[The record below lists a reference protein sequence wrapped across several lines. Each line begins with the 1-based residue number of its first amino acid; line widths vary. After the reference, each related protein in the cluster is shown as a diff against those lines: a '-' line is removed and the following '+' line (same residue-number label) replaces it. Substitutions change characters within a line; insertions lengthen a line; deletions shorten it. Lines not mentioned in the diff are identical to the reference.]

1 MYFLLF
7 KELKKLRGFFLL
19 FIFSLST
26 SSIVTANNDPLSDY
40 KELLAQTSGLR
51 PEVLQMALN
60 TYHCTQLTDHST
72 NKQILTIIDYSKPS
86 TTRRFWVLD
95 LKNKKVLF
103 NTLVAHGK
111 NSGGKL
117 AHYFSNQPNSLAT
130 SLGVFKT
137 GIIYQGHHGYSL
149 QLHGLEKEFNDQA
162 DSRHIVIHSAWYVS
176 EAFARTH
183 DRVGA
188 SWGCP
193 ALDEKIARPVIDTI
207 KNGSLVFAYYPD
219 QRWLAKSQYLN
230 CRLPT
235 HIRS

>member
-1 MYFLLF
+1 MHFFFLR
-7 KELKKLRGFFLL
+7 ELKKLHGFLL
-19 FIFSLST
+19 LTILFT
-26 SSIVTANNDPLSDY
+26 SSSSLATTDPLADY
-40 KELLAQTSGLR
+40 KQLLAQTTGLQ
-51 PEVLQMALN
+51 PKVLELALN
-60 TYHCTQLTDHST
+60 TYSCAKLVDEPS
-72 NKQILTIIDYSKPS
+72 NKQILTIIDYSQPS
-86 TTRRFWVLD
+86 TAKRFWVLD

-117 AHYFSNQPNSLAT
+117 AHYFSNRPNSLAT
-130 SLGVFKT
+130 SLGVFRT
-137 GIIYQGHHGYSL
+137 GSIYQGHHGYTL

-176 EAFARTH
+176 ELFAKTH
-183 DRVGA
+183 DRVGS

-219 QRWLAKSQYLN
+219 QKWLAKSQYLH
-230 CRLPT
+230 CQAKTL
-235 HIRS
+235 RS